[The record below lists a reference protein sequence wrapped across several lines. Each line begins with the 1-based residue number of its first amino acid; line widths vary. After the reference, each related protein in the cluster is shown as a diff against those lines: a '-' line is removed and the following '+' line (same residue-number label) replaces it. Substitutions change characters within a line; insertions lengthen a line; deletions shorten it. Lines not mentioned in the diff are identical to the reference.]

1 MNPQESFET
10 NQGFAGFD
18 QEIFEKRLRMLKK
31 LQLLVVIVN
40 RSKGKKVT
48 EILRDKHM
56 PGQFVF
62 QAEGTASSSLLD
74 MLGLGAAE
82 KTVTLGFIKGSMIA
96 PLLTEFQEKLQLTKA
111 GTGIV
116 FSIPFSGMLL
126 TPMQLIP
133 DYPEKW
139 QIDCEREV
147 EQMNTELTHDLI
159 IVMVNEGRQEEV
171 MEAARGAGA
180 RGGTTFH
187 ALHFGAQDIANFF
200 GFPIQEKKDIVTIL
214 TKRENKL
221 QIMTAINTALGASQK
236 LIFALPAD
244 NVIGLDVPKA

>member
-1 MNPQESFET
+1 MNPQEPIET
-10 NQGFAGFD
+10 NQGFVPFD
-18 QEIFEKRLRMLKK
+18 QESFEKRLKMLKK

-48 EILRDKHM
+48 EILRGKHM
-56 PGQFVF
+56 PGQFTF
-62 QAEGTASSSLLD
+62 LAEGTASSSLLD

-82 KTVTLGFIKGSMIA
+82 KTVKLGFIKGSMVA
-96 PLLTEFQEKLQLTKA
+96 PLLTEFQEKLQLTKP

-126 TPMQLIP
+126 TPMQMIP
-133 DYPEKW
+133 NYPEKW
-139 QIDCEREV
+139 QVECEQEV
-147 EQMNTELTHDLI
+147 DRMNTELTHDLI
-159 IVMVNEGRQEEV
+159 VVMVDEGRQEEV
-171 MEAARGAGA
+171 MEAARAAGA
-180 RGGTTFH
+180 RGGTTIH

-200 GFPIQEKKDIVTIL
+200 GIPIQEKKDIVAIL

-221 QIMTAINTALGASQK
+221 KIMTAINTALGASQK

-244 NVIGLDVPKA
+244 NVIGLDVPKE